1 MLTGILQSVKVFL
14 KKFGMS
20 KKARIWRYRELKDV
34 DGYMAVLLW
43 YDYVNKYRAAKKCFA
58 APISIICEDAYRKKS

>member
-1 MLTGILQSVKVFL
+1 
-14 KKFGMS
+14 MS
-20 KKARIWRYRELKDV
+20 KKARIWRYRELKVV